1 MAKNEIAKKGCATPA
16 SYNKKDVS
24 SRTVANVTDIRRE
37 TYEPFK
43 TTVEDTILKQL
54 LLKRLQVRAN
64 KFCRRI

>member
-1 MAKNEIAKKGCATPA
+1 MAKNEIAKKGSATPA
-16 SYNKKDVS
+16 SYNKKDFS
-24 SRTVANVTDIRRE
+24 SRTAANVTDIHRE